1 VPILHVD
8 DELAIREVVRRV
20 LEMSGVTVVSAD
32 GVRAAKVIVTGHHD
46 VSGAFLDVQLE
57 DGNGVELC
65 EWIREHRPSLARRVA
80 FVTSSSDPVMLEHLA
95 SLGCPVLRK
104 PFEVADLR
112 RLAAV
117 WERAINGAFS

>member
-1 VPILHVD
+1 
-8 DELAIREVVRRV
+8 
-20 LEMSGVTVVSAD
+20 
-32 GVRAAKVIVTGHHD
+32 
-46 VSGAFLDVQLE
+46 
-57 DGNGVELC
+57 
-65 EWIREHRPSLARRVA
+65 
-80 FVTSSSDPVMLEHLA
+80 MLEHLA